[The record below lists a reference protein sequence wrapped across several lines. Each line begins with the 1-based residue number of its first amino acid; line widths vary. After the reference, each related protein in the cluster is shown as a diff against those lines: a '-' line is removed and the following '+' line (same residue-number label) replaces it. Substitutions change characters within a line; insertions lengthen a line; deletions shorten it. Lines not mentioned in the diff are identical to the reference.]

1 MILGFFFLVDFCGR
15 PQKLHSPQSCA
26 CHAWQRILAFRL
38 QWKEGSAWGLFPGCP
53 DPSRAPLLSA
63 SAPLLPHLFGLG
75 IKACFCRAFRAVVI
89 TWCKGCGSWRQS
101 FFPEQ
106 VMCASSPE
114 GSCWGL
120 LWCLGW
126 TSPLSLEWRG
136 RWKVPFQWAHRRRRG
151 SSSGQGPPKDRK
163 SVRMSFLA
171 EV

>member
-1 MILGFFFLVDFCGR
+1 MILGYFFFSVKTFVVDPGSFLVPRVVPVVPDEESWLSGSNGR
-15 PQKLHSPQSCA
+15 REAHEAFS
-26 CHAWQRILAFRL
+26 LAALIRL
-38 QWKEGSAWGLFPGCP
+38 P
-53 DPSRAPLLSA
+53 AP
-63 SAPLLPHLFGLG
+63 APLLPHLFGLG
-75 IKACFCRAFRAVVI
+75 VKACFCRACRAVVI
-89 TWCKGCGSWRQS
+89 MWCKGCGSWGQS
-101 FFPEQ
+101 CFPEQ

-136 RWKVPFQWAHRRRRG
+136 RWKVPFRWAHRRRRG

-163 SVRMSFLA
+163 SELRMSFLA